1 MDYKNLIGRHL
12 TSALIIA
19 WVIILVFMK
28 ARFLLKVTVLEN
40 LYVWL
45 GLSNKVSIQDLLNGN
60 FYNELNDK
68 YTNNSIKTIK
78 GKIVSYKS
86 INKKILLSIV
96 LNEIFYAFIISKEL
110 KKLRIAFSISEKVEN
125 LNRIIEECKK

>member
-19 WVIILVFMK
+19 WVIILVFIM
-28 ARFLLKVTVLEN
+28 ARFFMKVTVLDS
-40 LYVWL
+40 LYIWL

-78 GKIVSYKS
+78 GKFISYKS
-86 INKKILLSIV
+86 INKIILLSIV

-110 KKLRIAFSISEKVEN
+110 KKLRIVFSISEKVEK

>member
-1 MDYKNLIGRHL
+1 MDHKNLIGRHL

-96 LNEIFYAFIISKEL
+96 LNEIFYAFIISKESR
-110 KKLRIAFSISEKVEN
+110 K
-125 LNRIIEECKK
+125 

>member
-1 MDYKNLIGRHL
+1 M
-12 TSALIIA
+12 
-19 WVIILVFMK
+19 
-28 ARFLLKVTVLEN
+28 KVTVLEN

-45 GLSNKVSIQDLLNGN
+45 GLFNKVSIQDLLNGN

-78 GKIVSYKS
+78 GKIISYKG

-110 KKLRIAFSISEKVEN
+110 RKLRIVFTISEKVEN
-125 LNRIIEECKK
+125 SNEIIEECKK

>member
-19 WVIILVFMK
+19 WVIILVFIM
-28 ARFLLKVTVLEN
+28 ARFFLKVTVLDS

-78 GKIVSYKS
+78 GKIILYKS
-86 INKKILLSIV
+86 INKKILLSII
-96 LNEIFYAFIISKEL
+96 LNEIFYAVIISKEL
-110 KKLRIAFSISEKVEN
+110 RKLRIVFTISEKVEN
-125 LNRIIEECKK
+125 SNEIIKECKK

>member
-1 MDYKNLIGRHL
+1 M
-12 TSALIIA
+12 
-19 WVIILVFMK
+19 
-28 ARFLLKVTVLEN
+28 KVTVLDS

-78 GKIVSYKS
+78 GKIISYKS

-96 LNEIFYAFIISKEL
+96 INEIFYTFIISKEL
-110 KKLRIAFSISEKVEN
+110 KKLRNALYISEKVEN
-125 LNRIIEECKK
+125 LNGMVEECKK

>member
-1 MDYKNLIGRHL
+1 M
-12 TSALIIA
+12 T
-19 WVIILVFMK
+19 
-28 ARFLLKVTVLEN
+28 VTVLEN

-78 GKIVSYKS
+78 GKIISYKS

-96 LNEIFYAFIISKEL
+96 INEIFYTFIISKEL

-125 LNRIIEECKK
+125 LNGMVEECKK

>member
-1 MDYKNLIGRHL
+1 M
-12 TSALIIA
+12 
-19 WVIILVFMK
+19 
-28 ARFLLKVTVLEN
+28 KVTVLDS

-78 GKIVSYKS
+78 GKIISYKS

-110 KKLRIAFSISEKVEN
+110 KKLRIAFSVSEKVEN
-125 LNRIIEECKK
+125 SNEIIEECKK

>member
-1 MDYKNLIGRHL
+1 M
-12 TSALIIA
+12 
-19 WVIILVFMK
+19 
-28 ARFLLKVTVLEN
+28 KVTVLDS

-78 GKIVSYKS
+78 GKIISYKS

-96 LNEIFYAFIISKEL
+96 INEIFYTFIISKEL

-125 LNRIIEECKK
+125 LNGMVEECKK

>member
-19 WVIILVFMK
+19 WVIILVFIM
-28 ARFLLKVTVLEN
+28 ARFFMKVTVLDS

-78 GKIVSYKS
+78 GKIISYKS

-96 LNEIFYAFIISKEL
+96 INEIFYTFIISKEL

-125 LNRIIEECKK
+125 LNGMVEECKK

>member
-68 YTNNSIKTIK
+68 YTNNRIKTIK

>member
-1 MDYKNLIGRHL
+1 M
-12 TSALIIA
+12 
-19 WVIILVFMK
+19 
-28 ARFLLKVTVLEN
+28 KVTVLDS
-40 LYVWL
+40 LYIWL

-78 GKIVSYKS
+78 GKFISYKS
-86 INKKILLSIV
+86 INKIILLSIV

-110 KKLRIAFSISEKVEN
+110 KKLRIVFSISEKVEK

>member
-1 MDYKNLIGRHL
+1 M
-12 TSALIIA
+12 
-19 WVIILVFMK
+19 
-28 ARFLLKVTVLEN
+28 KVTVLDS

-78 GKIVSYKS
+78 GKSILYKS
-86 INKKILLSIV
+86 INIK
-96 LNEIFYAFIISKEL
+96 
-110 KKLRIAFSISEKVEN
+110 N
-125 LNRIIEECKK
+125 LIKYCT